1 MIQMLRKEASSGNID
16 DLSHVRTEDC
26 LADSLTKASAKPDAL
41 IKAVDT
47 GELPKVDTHP
57 PFRTLLKHKAYLTG
71 WIAHNIDHAREVVYF
86 LDLHVQHHMQVYY
99 CNKVNYFPLEV
110 EEFDFI
116 HYLQE
121 ESDHAST
128 IWSQEERIALRVCEN
143 IKKAQTVM
151 NRVSDDRKDL

>member
-71 WIAHNIDHAREVVYF
+71 WIAHNIDDARDVIYF
-86 LDLHVQHHMQVYY
+86 LDIYVQQHMQVYY
-99 CNKVNYFPLEV
+99 CNKVNYFPADI
-110 EEFDFI
+110 EEFDFT
-116 HYLQE
+116 HYLQDT
-121 ESDHAST
+121 SDYASAFWT
-128 IWSQEERIALRVCEN
+128 QEDRIAKRVYEMVQT
-143 IKKAQTVM
+143 AQCSLG
-151 NRVSDDRKDL
+151 RVSEDRRAF